1 MTVRDGD
8 DMRRRRMMQWL
19 TLLFAGSLWPGLVS
33 AQPVISWTGQP
44 ESHELRMEHAN
55 ITGFANIRFGMGVQQ
70 VEQLLAESWPGV
82 PIVRENDSVQRTVML
97 NINLP
102 ELSAVDSLPAPA
114 PATVTCIF
122 GYRSGTLMA
131 VNVNWYAEGDAAD
144 SQRQALL
151 EAGSAYVAEMLAYY
165 WDPLQ
170 TARGHVID
178 TNAIMMFA
186 GRDRQGHGVQVR
198 VEGVPL
204 DVLRPDGGSDH
215 RPVTEGPAQLHIG
228 VSSTPD
234 KPDVYRLPDN
244 SF

>member
-1 MTVRDGD
+1 MKRFRSMSWV
-8 DMRRRRMMQWL
+8 
-19 TLLFAGSLWPGLVS
+19 TLLGAGSLWPGLVL
-33 AQPVISWTGQP
+33 AQAAITWTGQP
-44 ESHELRMEHAN
+44 ESHDLRMEHAS
-55 ITGFANIRFGMGVQQ
+55 ITGFAGLRFGMSVHQ
-70 VEQLLAESWPGV
+70 VEQVLVDSWPGV
-82 PIVRENDSVQRTVML
+82 QVQREDDHVQRTVML
-97 NINLP
+97 NFNLQD
-102 ELSAVDSLPAPA
+102 LSPVDGSPAPA
-114 PATVTCIF
+114 SATVTCIF

-131 VNVNWYAEGDAAD
+131 VNVNWYAEGTATD

-151 EAGSAYVAEMLAYY
+151 DAGSAYVAEMLAYY